1 MTCDGVF
8 TGRWVR
14 WFAESV
20 STTEPELTDLDRRVG
35 DGDFGTNLLV
45 GLTTTIRVLDGS
57 PGAPGPSETPPAA
70 GPLEMMAG
78 VFLDEVG
85 GTSGP
90 LFGLVFQELA
100 AAARAAGPVLTGA
113 AVEQGIDAGLAAVRR
128 VGEAEPGDKTMVDA
142 LLPAVTAVRRAG
154 PLPADRALALAAGGA
169 RRGVSETARL
179 RARRGRAGYLGDR
192 VTGVPDPGAV
202 GVALLFASAAGPV
215 TALSP
220 WWERGV
226 TRAHLPGTRLDGPE
240 SGTDTGTGAGV
251 PAGR

>member
-8 TGRWVR
+8 TERWVR
-14 WFAESV
+14 RFAESV
-20 STTEPELTDLDRRVG
+20 AMTEPELTDLDRRVG
-35 DGDFGTNLLV
+35 DGDFGTNLLI
-45 GLTTTIRVLDGS
+45 GLTATTRALDRS
-57 PGAPGPSETPPAA
+57 RAEPGPPVPDASV
-70 GPLEMMAG
+70 PLETMAG

-100 AAARAAGPVLTGA
+100 AAARTAGPVLTGA
-113 AVEQGIDAGLAAVRR
+113 AVADGLEAGLAAVRR

-142 LLPAVTAVRRAG
+142 LLPALIEVRRAG
-154 PLPADRALALAAGGA
+154 SLPADRALAVAALGA

-215 TALSP
+215 GALAP

-226 TRAHLPGTRLDGPE
+226 PRAHLPVTRIGDPE
-240 SGTDTGTGAGV
+240 PGTDTGTGAGV

>member
-8 TGRWVR
+8 TRRWVR

-20 STTEPELTDLDRRVG
+20 SRTEPELTDLDRRVG

-45 GLTTTIRVLDGS
+45 GLATTIRVLDRS
-57 PGAPGPSETPPAA
+57 PVTAGESRAA
-70 GPLEMMAG
+70 DPLEVMAG

-100 AAARAAGPVLTGA
+100 ASARAAGPTLTGA
-113 AVEQGIDAGLAAVRR
+113 AVEQGIGAGLAAVRR

-142 LLPAVTAVRRAG
+142 LLPALTEVRRAG
-154 PLPADRALALAAGGA
+154 PLPAERALALAARGA

-202 GVALLFASAAGPV
+202 GVAVLFASAAGPV
-215 TALSP
+215 TALAP
-220 WWERGV
+220 WWESGV
-226 TRAHLPGTRLDGPE
+226 SRAHVPVTRLDGPE
-240 SGTDTGTGAGV
+240 SDTGTGTGAGV